1 MLVERFNLLLPEFN
15 LKIDFNFEKQSKK
28 TLPISL
34 IKSLIIMCIVDLI
47 VFVIYELNL
56 FTNMQV
62 ILIGNLILVV
72 FLLVF
77 YIMKYKTAGIFLDDD
92 FVSIVS
98 GKFSKSINIIKYKNI
113 LYYLI

>member
-1 MLVERFNLLLPEFN
+1 MG
-15 LKIDFNFEKQSKK
+15 
-28 TLPISL
+28 
-34 IKSLIIMCIVDLI
+34 IVDLI

-92 FVSIVS
+92 FVS
-98 GKFSKSINIIKYKNI
+98 KSSSIKIPAI
-113 LYYLI
+113 LYYEI